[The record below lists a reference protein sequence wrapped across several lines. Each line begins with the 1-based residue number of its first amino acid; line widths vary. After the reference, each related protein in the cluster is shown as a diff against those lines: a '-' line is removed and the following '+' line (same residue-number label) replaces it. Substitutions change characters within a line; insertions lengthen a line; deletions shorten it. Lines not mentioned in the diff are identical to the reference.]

1 MTEREKKSAFNNP
14 FPYSDTNRRF
24 YTFDYYM
31 RKLFGKK
38 CAKVPI
44 DAGFT
49 CPNIDGKISRGG
61 FAGSYKARF
70 KTDRRTI
77 L

>member
-1 MTEREKKSAFNNP
+1 MTEKEKKSAFNNP

-49 CPNIDGKISRGG
+49 CPNIDGKISR
-61 FAGSYKARF
+61 ADAHTALCRLIQSA
-70 KTDRRTI
+70 I
-77 L
+77 